1 MCVKRVRDVTA
12 RVIFA
17 RGDARIWY
25 PINSFA
31 SGAEINAAVSAVPAP
46 VSSVH
51 WGATKNALRAIASVI
66 VIVKASKLE
75 GAATFLASWNFE
87 SRADSVMVERPNR
100 EN

>member
-1 MCVKRVRDVTA
+1 MVVFAGRHA
-12 RVIFA
+12 RVWYPVDLFA
-17 RGDARIWY
+17 R
-25 PINSFA
+25 S
-31 SGAEINAAVSAVPAP
+31 AEINAAVSAVPSP

-51 WGATKNALRAIASVI
+51 GRAAKNALRAIASVI

-87 SRADSVMVERPNR
+87 SRTDSVMVERANG